1 MYVSIKGNIFVELL
15 WRQRFFFIWS
25 DRLGQGLAILRVTSA
40 VVGQREAT
48 SLKLHSRVLT
58 VISLTNATTN
68 LAEWSSWDVGEEK
81 FREIIREGACKEI
94 RTQHQQLKLNARIF
108 IHI

>member
-68 LAEWSSWDVGEEK
+68 LAEWSSWDVGEVQRNNQGRSLQRNK
-81 FREIIREGACKEI
+81 N
-94 RTQHQQLKLNARIF
+94 TNNLN
-108 IHI
+108 